1 MCNQTP
7 NFCHW
12 LRCDSCPPTTRPRYA
27 RHLKRRLEILMYD
40 MIRGLFDRDDTV
52 TVTVHLELF
61 DRDDTVTV
69 TVHLRGPDTLQSSL

>member
-40 MIRGLFDRDDTV
+40 MLYDQLFDRDDTV
-52 TVTVHLELF
+52 TVTL
-61 DRDDTVTV
+61 
-69 TVHLRGPDTLQSSL
+69 GPCTCGARTPSESNLKAAA